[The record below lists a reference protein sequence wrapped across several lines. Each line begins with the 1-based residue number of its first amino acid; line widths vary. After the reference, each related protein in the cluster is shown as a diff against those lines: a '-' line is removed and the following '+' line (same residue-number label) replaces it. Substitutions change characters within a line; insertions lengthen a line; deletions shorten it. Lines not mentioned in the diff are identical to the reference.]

1 MRGGNTRPLQYLVGI
16 RQVILALTIQRKEV
30 LCVYG
35 ETIVQAGVADAL
47 PAEVH
52 CLRRLLDAVP
62 AQPLLS

>member
-35 ETIVQAGVADAL
+35 ETIV
-47 PAEVH
+47 
-52 CLRRLLDAVP
+52 
-62 AQPLLS
+62 